1 MAEPAPRDTAPTWD
15 LRDLYAGL
23 DDPAL
28 GTDLDR
34 AESEAADLA
43 ATYKGRV
50 AELDGDGLAEMI
62 RRYERLCDQ
71 IGRVA
76 SYAGLRFA
84 AQRDDPELG
93 RFYQGVQERINAI
106 TTPLLFV
113 SLELN
118 RLAEDDLEARIAGSP
133 DLQHYRPWLRDL
145 RAFRPHQ
152 LDDAIEETLHEK
164 AVAGRNAWVR
174 LFDETMADLRF
185 PFRGEE
191 LPAARIFDKL
201 QDHDREVRKD
211 AGRAIAT
218 SLGERIRLFTRITN
232 TLAKDK
238 QIEDRWRGFP
248 RPISSRNLANHV
260 EDEVVDALIDAVRE
274 AYPRLSHRYYR
285 LKARWL
291 GLDRL
296 AYFDRNAPLPEDDDR
311 RIGWD
316 DAKVLVLDS
325 YRDFSPKLAGILET
339 FFAKNWIDAEL
350 RPGKDSGAFSHP
362 TVPSAHPYVLMNYQG
377 RPRDVMTLAHELGHG
392 AHQVLAAEQGPLM
405 ASTPLTLA
413 ETASVFGEQLTFRRL
428 LARTT
433 DPARRRVLLAG
444 KIEDGL
450 NTVVRQIA
458 FCEFERRVH
467 DARREQELTAD
478 DLAGIWMQVQTES
491 LGPAFDFADDYRV
504 FWSYIPHFVHVP
516 FYVYA
521 YAFGDCLVKALVAA
535 YEQEPQ
541 GFEAKY
547 VELLRAGGTLRHH
560 ELLAPFGLDAR
571 DPAFWRTGL
580 DVVAG
585 MIDQLEQEFPA

>member
-1 MAEPAPRDTAPTWD
+1 MAEPAARDSAPTWD
-15 LRDLYAGL
+15 LSDLYTGL

-28 GTDLDR
+28 GTDLDQ
-34 AESEAADLA
+34 AETEAKALADQ
-43 ATYKGRV
+43 YKGKL
-50 AELDGDGLAEMI
+50 ATLDGDALAEMLQ
-62 RRYERLCDQ
+62 RYERLSEKL
-71 IGRVA
+71 GRAA

-106 TTPLLFV
+106 TTSLLFV
-113 SLELN
+113 NLELN
-118 RLAEDDLEARIAGSP
+118 RIDEADVEAKLGGSP
-133 DLQHYRPWLRDL
+133 ALARFRPWLRDL

-164 AVAGRNAWVR
+164 AVAGRSAWMR

-185 PFRGEE
+185 PFRGDA
-191 LPAARIFDKL
+191 LPSAQIFDKL
-201 QDHDREVRKD
+201 QDHDRDVRRD
-211 AGRAIAT
+211 AGRGIAQV
-218 SLGERIRLFTRITN
+218 LGDRVRLFTRITN
-232 TLAKDK
+232 TLVKDK
-238 QIEDRWRGFP
+238 QIEDRWRKFE
-248 RPISSRNLANHV
+248 RPISARNLANHV
-260 EDEVVDALIDAVRE
+260 EDEVVDALISAVRE
-274 AYPRLSHRYYR
+274 AYPRLSHRYYQ

-291 GLDRL
+291 GLERL

-311 RIGWD
+311 RIDWQ
-316 DAKVLVLDS
+316 DAKVVVLDS
-325 YRDFSPKLAGILET
+325 YRDLSPKLAGILEK
-339 FFAKNWIDAEL
+339 FFDDRWIDAEL

-392 AHQVLAAEQGPLM
+392 VHQVLAAEQGPLM

-428 LARTT
+428 LAQTT
-433 DPARRRVLLAG
+433 DPRRRRVLLAG
-444 KIEDGL
+444 KIEDAL

-467 DARREQELTAD
+467 DARKEQELTAD
-478 DLAGIWMQVQTES
+478 DLAGIWMAVQTES

-504 FWSYIPHFVHVP
+504 FWSYIPHFIHVP

-521 YAFGDCLVKALVAA
+521 YAFGDCLVKALVAV
-535 YEQEPQ
+535 YEQEPA
-541 GFEAKY
+541 GFEGRY

-571 DPAFWRTGL
+571 DPAFWTRGL
-580 DVVAG
+580 DVVAD
-585 MIDQLEQEFPA
+585 MIDQLEREFPA

>member
-1 MAEPAPRDTAPTWD
+1 MDEAAQRETAPTWD
-15 LRDLYAGL
+15 LGDLYAGL

-34 AESEAADLA
+34 AEREANAIA
-43 ATYKGRV
+43 GAYKGKV
-50 AELDGDGLAEMI
+50 ATLDGDRLAEMI
-62 RRYERLCDQ
+62 GRYERLSETL
-71 IGRVA
+71 GRVA

-84 AQRDDPELG
+84 AQRDDAEIG

-106 TTPLLFV
+106 TTPLIFV

-118 RLAEDDLEARIAGSP
+118 RIESDDMEAKLAASP
-133 DLQHYRPWLRDL
+133 ALTRYRPWLRDL
-145 RAFRPHQ
+145 RAWRPHQ

-164 AVAGRNAWVR
+164 AVTGRSAWVR

-185 PFRGEE
+185 PFRGEK
-191 LPAARIFDKL
+191 LTSPQVFDKL
-201 QDHDREVRKD
+201 QDHDREVRRD
-211 AGRAIAT
+211 AGHAVAMT
-218 SLGERIRLFTRITN
+218 LGERIRLFTRITN

-238 QIEDRWRGFP
+238 QIEDGWRRFP

-260 EDEVVDALIDAVRE
+260 EDEVVDALIGAVRD
-274 AYPRLSHRYYR
+274 AHPRLSHRYYR

-311 RIGWD
+311 RIAWG
-316 DAKVLVLDS
+316 DARDIVLES
-325 YRDFSPKLAGILET
+325 YASFSPKLSDIVGK
-339 FFAKNWIDAEL
+339 FFDHDWIDAEL
-350 RPGKDSGAFSHP
+350 RPGKDAGAFSHP

-377 RPRDVMTLAHELGHG
+377 RPRDVMILAHELGHG

-413 ETASVFGEQLTFRRL
+413 ETASVFGEHLTFRRL
-428 LARTT
+428 LDRES
-433 DPARRRVLLAG
+433 DPERRRVLLAS
-444 KIEDGL
+444 KIEDAL
-450 NTVVRQIA
+450 NTVIRQIA

-478 DLAGIWMQVQTES
+478 DLAGLWMAVQTES
-491 LGPAFDFADDYRV
+491 LGPAFDLADDYRV
-504 FWSYIPHFVHVP
+504 FWSYIPHFIHVP

-521 YAFGDCLVKALVAA
+521 YAFGDCLVNALVAV
-535 YEQEPQ
+535 YEQEPE
-541 GFEAKY
+541 GFEGRY
-547 VELLRAGGTLRHH
+547 VDLLRAGGTLRHD

-571 DPAFWRTGL
+571 DPAFWSRGL

-585 MIDQLEQEFPA
+585 MIDQLEEELPA

>member
-1 MAEPAPRDTAPTWD
+1 MAEPAPRDAAPTWD
-15 LRDLYAGL
+15 LGDLYTGL

-28 GTDLDR
+28 GTDLDL
-34 AESEAADLA
+34 AESEAANLA
-43 ATYKGRV
+43 ARYKGEV
-50 AELDGDGLAEMI
+50 AALDGDGLAQMI

-71 IGRVA
+71 LGRVA
-76 SYAGLRFA
+76 SYAGLTFA
-84 AQRDDPELG
+84 AQRDDAELG

-118 RLAEDDLEARIAGSP
+118 RLDEDDLEARIAGSP
-133 DLQHYRPWLRDL
+133 DLQRYRPWLRDL

-164 AVAGRNAWVR
+164 AVAGRDAWVR

-185 PFRGEE
+185 PFRGDE
-191 LPAARIFDKL
+191 LPAAQIFDKL
-201 QDHDREVRKD
+201 QDHDREVRRD
-211 AGRAIAT
+211 AGRGVAT
-218 SLGERIRLFTRITN
+218 TLAERIRLFTRITN
-232 TLAKDK
+232 TLVKDK
-238 QIEDRWRGFP
+238 QIEDRWRGFA

-274 AYPRLSHRYYR
+274 ACPRLSHRYYR

-325 YRDFSPKLAGILET
+325 YRDFSPKLAGILEN
-339 FFAKNWIDAEL
+339 FFDKRWIDAEL
-350 RPGKDSGAFSHP
+350 RSGKDSGAFSHP

-392 AHQVLAAEQGPLM
+392 AHQVLAAGQGPLM

-433 DPARRRVLLAG
+433 DPRRRRVLLAG

-458 FCEFERRVH
+458 FCEFERRLH

-478 DLAGIWMQVQTES
+478 DIAGIWMQVQTES

-521 YAFGDCLVKALVAA
+521 YAFGDCLVKALVAV
-535 YEQEPQ
+535 YEREPE

-547 VELLRAGGTLRHH
+547 LELLRAGGTLRHH

-571 DPAFWRTGL
+571 DPAFWRQGL

-585 MIDQLEQEFPA
+585 MIDQLEEEFPA